1 MAWPLHVQACLLQ
14 MLFTEKS
21 MKRGQGGFTLVEIAI
36 VLVIIGLLLGGILK
50 GQEMITQ
57 AKIKNV
63 IADIS
68 GVSAAMYGYQ
78 DRYRALPGDD
88 KLATRWS
95 GATAGN
101 GDGVIEGAYIAAAT
115 AESML
120 FWDHLR
126 RAGFISGGSGTDS
139 PFNAVN
145 GKMGVQTSDGTAPG
159 GASFKAGVLSDG
171 AVAPATPTVFTSL
184 LLCSANLPDK
194 IAISVDAQMDDGD
207 GKKGNVR
214 TAKQDSPNPS
224 SVKTAA
230 DAYVED
236 GVSTYLICRQM

>member
-1 MAWPLHVQACLLQ
+1 
-14 MLFTEKS
+14 
-21 MKRGQGGFTLVEIAI
+21 MKKGQRGFTLVEIAI

-88 KLATRWS
+88 KLASRW
-95 GATAGN
+95 GLTPPATAG
-101 GDGVIEGAYIAAAT
+101 DGTIEGAYIAAAT

-126 RAGFISGGSGTDS
+126 RAGFISGGSGADN

-159 GASFKAGVLSDG
+159 TATFKTGVLSDG
-171 AVAPATPTVFTSL
+171 GTPATVFTSL

-207 GKKGNVR
+207 GRKGNVR
-214 TAKQDSPNPS
+214 AMKQDTPNP
-224 SVKTAA
+224 AA
-230 DAYVED
+230 VAAAATTYTED
-236 GVSTYLICRQM
+236 GVSSYLVCRQM

>member
-1 MAWPLHVQACLLQ
+1 M
-14 MLFTEKS
+14 KS
-21 MKRGQGGFTLVEIAI
+21 GQRGFTLVEIAI

-88 KLATRWS
+88 KNATRWAN
-95 GATAGN
+95 ATPGN
-101 GDGVIEGAYIAAAT
+101 GDGVVEGAYVGGAV
-115 AESML
+115 ESMN

-126 RAGFISGGSGTDS
+126 RAGFVSGGSGATN

-214 TAKQDSPNPS
+214 GAKQDSPNPAT
-224 SVKTAA
+224 VDTAA
-230 DAYVED
+230 DTYVED
-236 GVSTYLICRQM
+236 GVSTYLVCKQL

>member
-1 MAWPLHVQACLLQ
+1 
-14 MLFTEKS
+14 
-21 MKRGQGGFTLVEIAI
+21 MKRTPQQGFTLVEIAI

-63 IADIS
+63 IADLS
-68 GVSAAMYGYQ
+68 GVSAGMYGYQ

-88 KLATRWS
+88 KLATRWGLTPPAS
-95 GATAGN
+95 A
-101 GDGVIEGAYIAAAT
+101 GDGVIQGTYIAAAGQ
-115 AESML
+115 ESML

-126 RAGFISGGSGTDS
+126 RAGFVSGGTGQDN

-145 GKMGVQTSDGTAPG
+145 GKIGVQTSDGSAPG

-171 AVAPATPTVFTSL
+171 ATPATVFTSL

-214 TAKQDSPNPS
+214 AAKQDSPNPT

-230 DAYVED
+230 DTYVED
-236 GVSTYLICRQM
+236 GVSSYLVCRQM

>member
-1 MAWPLHVQACLLQ
+1 
-14 MLFTEKS
+14 
-21 MKRGQGGFTLVEIAI
+21 MKKRQGGFTLVEIAI

-63 IADIS
+63 IADMS
-68 GVSAAMYGYQ
+68 GVAAAMYGYQ

-88 KLATRWS
+88 KLATRWA
-95 GATAGN
+95 GANPGD
-101 GDGVIEGAYIAAAT
+101 GDGVIGGAYTAAAP
-115 AESML
+115 AESVL

-126 RAGFISGGSGTDS
+126 RAGFVSGGSGATN

-171 AVAPATPTVFTSL
+171 AATPTVFTSL
-184 LLCSANLPDK
+184 LLCTANLPDK
-194 IAISVDAQMDDGD
+194 IAISIDAQMDDGD

-214 TAKQDSPNPS
+214 AAKQDSPNPS
-224 SVKTAA
+224 SVKTTA

-236 GVSTYLICRQM
+236 GVSTYLVCRQM